1 MSDNHEPVS
10 NRNNFGNAAAMREAL
25 ELFIQLADDGVI
37 QPRSVGEADEHCFCV
52 LEKMARAALAAP
64 PRNCDRFGPY
74 KQARS
79 EWWETEVLPRVY
91 GVISGAEKPFDEW
104 LFDLATEQKGDK

>member
-1 MSDNHEPVS
+1 MAEN
-10 NRNNFGNAAAMREAL
+10 GNIAALRAAL
-25 ELFIQLADDGVI
+25 ELAVDYSEYIVDHLPDEFA
-37 QPRSVGEADEHCFCV
+37 GEIHAASEI
-52 LEKMARAALAAP
+52 LEKCDAALAAP